1 MPGFGSFYK
10 GEKKK
15 PKKNKE
21 SKQNYSSAPTYVMPE
36 VISKKKKDSWCVK
49 IKKIKIKTKI

>member
-36 VISKKKKDSWCVK
+36 VISKKKKDS
-49 IKKIKIKTKI
+49 

>member
-15 PKKNKE
+15 AKKDKD
-21 SKQNYSSAPTYVMPE
+21 KVVSSNAPTYVMPE
-36 VISKKKKDSWCVK
+36 IISKKKKDW
-49 IKKIKIKTKI
+49 